1 MKGCHPFTSSLHS
14 TKLGQLADNWEK
26 QQMSNTDPLDG
37 SCRQQLAIL
46 QIWQYGNRSQWTYIL
61 VLALKH
67 PLLMQRMPRVYIPI
81 LAPYRRVTTATRV
94 ASVTA
99 DSNPRASL
107 KVKNT
112 CTCNSQYCIAP
123 NTKKKAQHPDQ
134 SSTALPGMHFT
145 EHYQN
150 GSTAKK
156 IGIS

>member
-1 MKGCHPFTSSLHS
+1 MAAKGQPTRTPNAATATVALCCLLPES
-14 TKLGQLADNWEK
+14 TRAAARVIAYIEKLL
-26 QQMSNTDPLDG
+26 G
-37 SCRQQLAIL
+37 SK
-46 QIWQYGNRSQWTYIL
+46 L

-99 DSNPRASL
+99 DRNPRASL

-123 NTKKKAQHPDQ
+123 DTKKNSCKAQHPDQ
-134 SSTALPGMHFT
+134 SSTALP
-145 EHYQN
+145 Y
-150 GSTAKK
+150 
-156 IGIS
+156 

>member
-1 MKGCHPFTSSLHS
+1 MSS
-14 TKLGQLADNWEK
+14 
-26 QQMSNTDPLDG
+26 TDPLDG

-46 QIWQYGNRSQWTYIL
+46 QIWQYGTRSQWTYIL

-107 KVKNT
+107 KVKKT

-123 NTKKKAQHPDQ
+123 NTKKNTCKAQHPDQ
-134 SSTALPGMHFT
+134 SFTALPGMHFT
-145 EHYQN
+145 EDYQN